1 MKEKLANENKQKY
14 LSLSE
19 VLEEK
24 IEAEKKILQLKL
36 KCVN

>member
-19 VLEEK
+19 VLKEK
-24 IEAEKKILQLKL
+24 IEAEKKILQLK
-36 KCVN
+36 